1 MALAAKNSVEAAE
14 IFIVYVE
21 KPCRKSSTGLNLEDK
36 ALLYSQRRKPWIR
49 GDASDS
55 LESAQTI
62 AFRIVVIA
70 LHRPLC
76 APSMSKH
83 TPASFPDG
91 PSTADTHVTPQN
103 RKLDCDKQGRKYFT
117 DCHTMTHFNNHYR
130 WVDMLQMRK
139 RGKSRARYHRLRYTT
154 RLVPSKE
161 SKPSLHII
169 TE

>member
-1 MALAAKNSVEAAE
+1 MALAARNSVEATE

-21 KPCRKSSTGLNLEDK
+21 KLCKKCSTGLNLEDK

-49 GDASDS
+49 GDAPDS

-76 APSMSKH
+76 ALSMSKH

-103 RKLDCDKQGRKYFT
+103 RKLDCDKQGRKYFNHS
-117 DCHTMTHFNNHYR
+117 HTMTHFNNHYT
-130 WVDMLQMRK
+130 VDGLVVLLMRK
-139 RGKSRARYHRLRYTT
+139 RGKSHARYRQLNQQDET
-154 RLVPSKE
+154 RTKQR
-161 SKPSLHII
+161 IQ
-169 TE
+169 T